1 MSDIRTKL
9 LLGTSL
15 SALAMI
21 FVMAVGVD
29 AFDTKTTT
37 GSQPLSLYGHVTVW
51 AIHPD
56 GSSSYAQGDNAIT
69 TSEDG
74 IRQIVDDSF
83 TSDPFNCID
92 IGIGAGNAG
101 GINTPVLDGTTAQ
114 CDQISNGANEATG
127 THVLVGVFTMTQANV
142 GGAGG
147 TATISEAEL
156 ANDAGQVISTVALA
170 ANVGVIE
177 GSIITINYT
186 MTLG

>member
-9 LLGTSL
+9 LLGTTL

-37 GSQPLSLYGHVTVW
+37 ASQPLSLYGHVTVW
-51 AIHPD
+51 ALHPD
-56 GSSSYAQGDNAIT
+56 GSSSYAQGDNTIT

-74 IRQIVDDSF
+74 IRQLVDASF

-92 IGIGAGNAG
+92 IGTGNGAGPGVTALAG
-101 GINTPVLDGTTAQ
+101 GTTPF
-114 CDQISNGANEATG
+114 CDPTSNGANEATG
-127 THVLVGVFTMTQANV
+127 THVLVGTFTISAANV

-147 TATISEAEL
+147 TETISEAEL
-156 ANDAGQVISTVALA
+156 ANTATQVISTVPLA